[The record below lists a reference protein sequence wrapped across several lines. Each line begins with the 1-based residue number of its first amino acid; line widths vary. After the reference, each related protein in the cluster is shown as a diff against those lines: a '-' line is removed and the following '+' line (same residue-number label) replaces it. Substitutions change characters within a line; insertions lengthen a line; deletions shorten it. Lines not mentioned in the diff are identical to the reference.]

1 MSFHRSANRAMF
13 PSASGVRALIAIG
26 GSRASTRN
34 GYRCG
39 KDRARGTDG
48 VPASVSR

>member
-13 PSASGVRALIAIG
+13 PSASGVRVLIAIG
-26 GSRASTRN
+26 GSRASIRS

-39 KDRARGTDG
+39 KDWAWGTDG
-48 VPASVSR
+48 DPASVSR